1 VSSPAIPFVPLGT
14 KLNPPTG
21 ARRQVARPRILDR
34 LVSGDTRRLTLVDAP
49 AGWGKTTVLAAWA
62 SDPRERRPFAW
73 FTVDRGDNDPVRF
86 WGYAI
91 EALRTLEPSV
101 GSASLAALGV
111 SGTNPLDVV
120 LPPLINEL
128 AGLDRR
134 LVFVLEDYHLIE
146 SPDVHEGV
154 AFLLERLPPTLELAI
169 ATRLDPP
176 LPLPRLRARGEMLEV
191 RTAELRFDEEEAE
204 ELLRVALGGE
214 LGEADVERLVTRTE
228 GWAAGLYLAALSLAG
243 RDDPSAFIE
252 AFAGDDRHIVDYLGG
267 EVLEGL
273 DPDTR
278 GFLLR
283 TSILERLSAPLCDHL
298 LGGADAAERLLEIE
312 RANLFLVPLDGRR
325 NWYRYHHLFADLL
338 RHELE
343 RSEAEVVR
351 GLHRRA
357 AEWLGENDSVDEAIR
372 HALAAG
378 DDEAAARLVTEM
390 WRVPFNRGE
399 LATVDRWLDDL
410 PELLVGAT
418 PDLCLARAWVL
429 MDRGRP
435 REAEHWLA
443 GAAAVPEG
451 VVLHA
456 VLCFKLGKLAHAE
469 AIARDALTH
478 APVDSPLGLPVAH
491 CILGIALYYRGAL
504 DEAAQSLLEALPL
517 TLAGRNRLAR
527 IYALGYL
534 AMIRHESG
542 DLEGARAAVGEAL
555 ELAAEPPAS
564 EHFVTATA
572 LLARGRLEQD
582 EAALEQAVALARRGA
597 APLEIAAAL
606 TALGQARRDPATLA
620 KARAVVV
627 GLEDSG
633 RLPQL
638 IEDAEL
644 ALRGRTPGPRRRI
657 AGELSDRE
665 LAVLRLLP
673 GNASLREIASSL
685 YLSLNTVKTHSRSI
699 YRKLDAS
706 SRREAVERGRELG
719 LLDLEQDPQR
729 E

>member
-1 VSSPAIPFVPLGT
+1 VSSPATPFVPLGT
-14 KLNPPTG
+14 KLNPPAG
-21 ARRQVARPRILDR
+21 ARRRVARPRILDH
-34 LVSGDTRRLTLVDAP
+34 LVADDPRRLTLVDAP
-49 AGWGKTTVLAAWA
+49 AGWGKTTVLAEWA

-91 EALRTLEPSV
+91 EALRMLEPSV

-111 SGTNPLDVV
+111 SGTDPVEVV

-128 AGLDRR
+128 AALDRR
-134 LVFVLEDYHLIE
+134 LVLALEDYHLIQ

-154 AFLLERLPPTLELAI
+154 TFLLERLPPTLELVI

-176 LPLPRLRARGEMLEV
+176 LPLARLRARGEMLEL
-191 RTAELRFDEEEAE
+191 RTADLRFEEAEAE
-204 ELLRVALGGE
+204 ELLRAAIGEE
-214 LGEADVERLVTRTE
+214 LGEADIGRLVMRTE
-228 GWAAGLYLAALSLAG
+228 GWAAGLYLAALSLTG
-243 RDDPSAFIE
+243 RADPSAFIE

-267 EVLEGL
+267 EVLDGL
-273 DPDTR
+273 DPETR
-278 GFLLR
+278 EFLLR
-283 TSILERLSAPLCDHL
+283 TSILERLSAPLCNHL
-298 LGGADAAERLLEIE
+298 LDRADAGERLLAIE

-325 NWYRYHHLFADLL
+325 ESYRYHHLFADLL

-343 RSEAEVVR
+343 RVEPQAVR
-351 GLHRRA
+351 ELHRRA
-357 AEWLGENDSVDEAIR
+357 AEWLGRHGSVDEAIR

-378 DDEAAARLVTEM
+378 DDEDAARLVTEM

-418 PDLCLARAWVL
+418 ADLCLARAWVL

-435 REAEHWLA
+435 REAERWLE
-443 GAAAVPEG
+443 GAAPVAEG

-456 VLCFKLGKLAHAE
+456 VLCFKLGKLGHAE
-469 AIARDALTH
+469 AIAREALTR
-478 APVDSPLGLPVAH
+478 APVDSPLGLPVAQ

-504 DEAAQSLLEALPL
+504 EEAALSLLQAVRL
-517 TLAGRNRLAR
+517 TVSGENQLAR

-534 AMIRHESG
+534 ALIRHESG
-542 DLEGARAAVGEAL
+542 DPEAAGLAVHEAL

-564 EHFVTATA
+564 EHFVTAMA
-572 LLARGRLEQD
+572 LLAHGQLAQD
-582 EAALEQAVALARRGA
+582 DAAVEQAVALSRRGA

-606 TALGQARRDPATLA
+606 MRLGQARRDPATLA
-620 KARAVVV
+620 EARATLV
-627 GLEDSG
+627 GLEDPG
-633 RLPQL
+633 RLPAL
-638 IEDAEL
+638 IEQEEL
-644 ALRGRTPGPRRRI
+644 ALRGRAPGPRRKI
-657 AGELSDRE
+657 AGDLSARE

-673 GNASLREIASSL
+673 GEGSLREIASAL

-706 SRREAVERGRELG
+706 SRQEAVERGRELG
-719 LLDLEQDPQR
+719 LLEQDPERQ
-729 E
+729 